1 MYLLLSLGVQT
12 PKLRR
17 YDRTIKTYLKHRTS
31 GGIWKTIKGVC
42 VTMLHTHMFI
52 YIYGSVLGGAPPL
65 VFLLVYR
72 LVESIYLLCLA
83 VSRLKGV

>member
-1 MYLLLSLGVQT
+1 MQGADTVVVVGV
-12 PKLRR
+12 
-17 YDRTIKTYLKHRTS
+17 
-31 GGIWKTIKGVC
+31 GVG
-42 VTMLHTHMFI
+42 V
-52 YIYGSVLGGAPPL
+52 GV